1 MPEKPYEVLDERRTG
16 PSLSAKGFFC
26 DFMASNYTCQP
37 VVLVDIFNRHHTV
50 APVSK
55 IAGNNGLIELVYRS
69 TDVPRTDPTQRYTT
83 LEQPITAK
91 CIKLDT
97 SQLSI
102 GPIYVEEVEVVICTV
117 EQAPGVVHPKS
128 TSVYDNTIRKASIT
142 LAQQDNFPTLRL
154 FANDPSGVLTELYA
168 YMFGAVVKTPVTSL
182 INREA
187 SITIVITSCGQV
199 VYQKSYSLGEFLNK
213 NKFIADRGSPVLCI
227 GTSRLMV
234 EQYAK
239 AKEREM
245 DSLPED
251 ELKRIKLEA
260 EFEASKKQ
268 QKTISD
274 LESKL
279 QTAQW
284 ETQQAQ
290 QQQRLLAF
298 QLAEQKRQYDVAS
311 SQLSGYKSL
320 FDCKGQQDVMTR
332 SELQTEIVR
341 EKSRQAQIASD
352 TERVKQSE
360 IVWKV
365 VGGAV
370 IAIGTALITSYLK
383 EKK

>member
-1 MPEKPYEVLDERRTG
+1 MPDKPYEVSDGQRTG

-26 DFMASNYTCQP
+26 DFMASNYTCRP
-37 VVLVDIFNRHHTV
+37 VVLVDIFNRQHVV
-50 APVSK
+50 APVSN
-55 IAGNNGLIELVYRS
+55 IAGNNGLIELVYRA
-69 TDVPRTDPTQRYTT
+69 TDTPRVDPTTRYSTV
-83 LEQPITAK
+83 EQPITAK

-97 SQLSI
+97 SNLCI
-102 GPIYVEEVEVVICTV
+102 GPIYVEELEVVICTV

-128 TSVYDNTIRKASIT
+128 TSVYDKTVQQASIM
-142 LAQQDNFPTLRL
+142 LAEQDNFPTLRL
-154 FANDPSGVLTELYA
+154 FANDPSGVLTEIYA
-168 YMFGAVVKTPVTSL
+168 YMFGSVVRTPVTSL
-182 INREA
+182 TNREA

-213 NKFIADRGSPVLCI
+213 NKFIADRSSPVLCI
-227 GTSRLMV
+227 GTSRIMV

-239 AKEREM
+239 TKEREM
-245 DSLPED
+245 ESLPED
-251 ELKRIKLEA
+251 ELKRLKLDA
-260 EFEASKKQ
+260 EIEASKKH

-284 ETQQAQ
+284 ETAQAQ

-298 QLAEQKRQYDVAS
+298 QLAEQKRQYEVAV
-311 SQLSGYKSL
+311 SQVSGYKSL
-320 FDCKGQQDVMTR
+320 FDCKGQQDVLTR